1 MGSSWCMDWVAATTC
16 IQCFAGALRPSP
28 EPKRTSTCWN
38 GLLLT
43 CFKRLPC
50 CRRLLR
56 IDLSETI
63 PLLETPCT
71 STVAPDQRDNLR
83 GRRLIPRSGLVHSLE
98 GVSEPAVYERA
109 KANRVGLPGILLSNF
124 AASGSLYFATVY
136 FRFPVARLF
145 PCWITI
151 RTSYSPGFPPLSS
164 NIGTAPDSSACGT
177 TDDCSEITLPSRQTC
192 AFREATAVSFE
203 LGYTTKKISARAVD
217 PRAGVR

>member
-83 GRRLIPRSGLVHSLE
+83 GRRLIPRSGLVHRCRQASGITSE
-98 GVSEPAVYERA
+98 DSTSRGVRRFTADQGTPRRDEVVAW
-109 KANRVGLPGILLSNF
+109 
-124 AASGSLYFATVY
+124 AASNGD
-136 FRFPVARLF
+136 R
-145 PCWITI
+145 
-151 RTSYSPGFPPLSS
+151 
-164 NIGTAPDSSACGT
+164 
-177 TDDCSEITLPSRQTC
+177 SENADYQ
-192 AFREATAVSFE
+192 
-203 LGYTTKKISARAVD
+203 
-217 PRAGVR
+217 